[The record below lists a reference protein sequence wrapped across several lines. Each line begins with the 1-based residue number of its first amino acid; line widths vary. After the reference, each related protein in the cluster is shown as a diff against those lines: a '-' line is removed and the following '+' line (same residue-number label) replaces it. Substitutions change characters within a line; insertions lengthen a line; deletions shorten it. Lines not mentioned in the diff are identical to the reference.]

1 MVTTRLTMLRLG
13 YLGLVP
19 FLFSLLLIVS
29 DTTLFNLSGQ
39 QFFYCLQR
47 RYIEFSIGSALGKW
61 YRPLLPPLEP

>member
-29 DTTLFNLSGQ
+29 DITLFNLSGQ
-39 QFFYCLQR
+39 QF
-47 RYIEFSIGSALGKW
+47 
-61 YRPLLPPLEP
+61 LLPTAPLS

>member
-29 DTTLFNLSGQ
+29 
-39 QFFYCLQR
+39 
-47 RYIEFSIGSALGKW
+47 
-61 YRPLLPPLEP
+61 